1 MGQKTQSII
10 FWQPQRLDPGEHCL
24 HRDHLA
30 YKLSHPLSIS
40 SSTFRHA
47 QAWNIDWRKEEK
59 RYGSNGMLG
68 HSDMVLDLHHL
79 ESLDTIA
86 SASLDSNICIWD
98 LYTGEKQQVL
108 RGHKLGVLSLT
119 YMPSQRFIIS
129 AGFDHEALV
138 WSPFG
143 SEKLFELKGHANSI
157 VGVQR
162 IGGSDS
168 NEILTS

>member
-1 MGQKTQSII
+1 MI
-10 FWQPQRLDPGEHCL
+10 
-24 HRDHLA
+24 
-30 YKLSHPLSIS
+30 
-40 SSTFRHA
+40 
-47 QAWNIDWRKEEK
+47 
-59 RYGSNGMLG
+59 G

-98 LYTGEKQQVL
+98 LYTGQRQQVM
-108 RGHKLGVLSLT
+108 RGHRLGVLGLT
-119 YMPSQRFIIS
+119 YMPSQRVLIS

-143 SEKLFELKGHANSI
+143 SQKLFELKGHANSI

-162 IGGSDS
+162 IGGPES
-168 NEILTS
+168 NEILTADCDGMFKVWDVRKFQCVQTFEGDFKGMTVRV